1 METSHPQA
9 LCKAT
14 SIPNR
19 SQLKAGA
26 KAQLRPAPLQAAQ
39 PQKAGGGNGAHL
51 SPCPFSSLLLLFLHP
66 NQGWVHEDESLPLF
80 PSLLWH
86 REGLK

>member
-39 PQKAGGGNGAHL
+39 PQKAGGAMGHT
-51 SPCPFSSLLLLFLHP
+51 SPLAPFPHFCFISSTPTRAGCMRTSLCPSSPPFC
-66 NQGWVHEDESLPLF
+66 GTE
-80 PSLLWH
+80 
-86 REGLK
+86 KA

>member
-26 KAQLRPAPLQAAQ
+26 KAQLEASTPASSSAP
-39 PQKAGGGNGAHL
+39 KGWGGNGAHL
-51 SPCPFSSLLLLFLHP
+51 SPCPFSSLLLHFLHP